1 MADNEDPK
9 NARSAV
15 PAKMRE
21 LRAAPK
27 ASVRPPRAAAKP
39 EETLPGLPVGKV
51 HSDESQAGKVVK
63 PACPSGDV
71 MPDLEQ
77 VAAAVASVPLAASV
91 LQVASGEAL
100 SKDEKEEAVEAA
112 PPAAP
117 AGDKPTMPAAASNPP
132 VRKGLFSNFMLEET
146 TMDMSANFSGF
157 QEAITEAQAKA
168 KAAFDKST
176 SVLGEV
182 SDFAKGNV
190 EAAVES
196 GKIFAEGVQG
206 LGTEFVSESRAA
218 FEVMTGDIKELA
230 AVKSPT
236 DFFKLQSDL
245 VRKNFDTAVAYSSK
259 NSEAMLKL
267 FSDAFAPLSGRMSI
281 AVEKARSASAF

>member
-1 MADNEDPK
+1 MKTRRTLALPYRPRCANFVPHPRLRYAPEGGC
-9 NARSAV
+9 AV
-15 PAKMRE
+15 G
-21 LRAAPK
+21 
-27 ASVRPPRAAAKP
+27 
-39 EETLPGLPVGKV
+39 ETLPGLPVGKV
-51 HSDESQAGKVVK
+51 QSDESQASKVVK
-63 PACPSGDV
+63 PAGPSGDV

-112 PPAAP
+112 PPAAL
-117 AGDKPTMPAAASNPP
+117 AGDKPTMPAAAPNPP

-196 GKIFAEGVQG
+196 GKIFAEGVQD

-267 FSDAFAPLSGRMSI
+267 FSDAFAPFP
-281 AVEKARSASAF
+281 AA